1 MNWVDVVILG
11 IIFLSALVGL
21 ARGLIRE
28 AMSLVVWLSAIGVGY
43 LLHKGVAAAL
53 TPYIAQP
60 TVRLAVAFVGIVVLV
75 LIVGAILSALLNAL
89 IEKTGLTWIDRLLG
103 VVFGAV
109 RGFILVTM
117 AVFLAALT
125 PVVDEPWWK
134 ESGAI
139 PVCQQTADWLL
150 GLVPSVIQDQFK
162 KV

>member
-1 MNWVDVVILG
+1 MNWVDVVIVG
-11 IIFLSALVGL
+11 IIFLSALVGM
-21 ARGLIRE
+21 ARGLVRE

-43 LLHKGVAAAL
+43 LLHKGLAAAL
-53 TPYIAQP
+53 TPYITQP
-60 TVRLAVAFVGIVVLV
+60 TVRLAVAFLGIVVLV
-75 LIVGAILSALLNAL
+75 LIVGAILSVLLNAL

-125 PVVDEPWWK
+125 PVVDESWWK

>member
-1 MNWVDVVILG
+1 MNWVDVVIVG
-11 IIFLSALVGL
+11 IIFLSALVGM
-21 ARGLIRE
+21 ARGLVRE

-43 LLHKGVAAAL
+43 LLHKGLAAAL
-53 TPYIAQP
+53 TPYITQP
-60 TVRLAVAFVGIVVLV
+60 TVRLAVAFLGIVVLV
-75 LIVGAILSALLNAL
+75 LIVGAILSVLLNAL

>member
-1 MNWVDVVILG
+1 MNWVDVVIVG

-43 LLHKGVAAAL
+43 LLHKGVAEAL

-60 TVRLAVAFVGIVVLV
+60 TVRLAAAFVGIVLLV

-89 IEKTGLTWIDRLLG
+89 IEKTGLTWIDRLFG
-103 VVFGAV
+103 GVFGAA
-109 RGFILVTM
+109 RGLVLVAM

-125 PVVDEPWWK
+125 PMVDEPWWK
-134 ESGAI
+134 ESGTI
-139 PVCQQTADWLL
+139 PLCQNTAAWLL
-150 GLVPSVIQDQFK
+150 GLVPAEIQDQFK

>member
-1 MNWVDVVILG
+1 MNWVDVVIVG

-28 AMSLVVWLSAIGVGY
+28 AMSLLVWLAAIGVGY

-60 TVRLAVAFVGIVVLV
+60 TVRLAAAFVGIVLLV

-89 IEKTGLTWIDRLLG
+89 IEKTGLTWVDRLLG
-103 VVFGAV
+103 VVFGAA
-109 RGFILVTM
+109 RGLVLVAM
-117 AVFLAALT
+117 AVFLAGLT
-125 PVVDEPWWK
+125 PVADESWWK

-139 PVCQQTADWLL
+139 PLCQHTADWLL
-150 GLVPSVIQDQFK
+150 GLVPAEVQDQFK